1 MTATPLISSGLID
14 ISLAPVLAALPFP
27 EIPDTLISIGWFQLR
42 WYALAY
48 IGSILLGWW
57 ILRRVTATPDDP
69 IGHPPLDDLI
79 NFGIIGIIIGGRL
92 VYVLGYNLDYYLA
105 HPLEALKVWQGG
117 MAFHGGFLGMVAA
130 IIYTARRHKVD
141 MVKLGDLIAMVA
153 PIGLFFGRLSN
164 FINDELHGR
173 VTDVPWAVVFPNGGN
188 LPRHPSQIYEAL
200 LEGALLFAL
209 LLLAWRMGA
218 RRRPGLMIGLFLTGY
233 GLARIVV
240 ENFREP
246 DAQLGFL
253 LGGVTMGQLLSAPMV
268 VVGVWLI
275 RRGMTMK
282 APA

>member
-1 MTATPLISSGLID
+1 MA
-14 ISLAPVLAALPFP
+14 AALPFP
-27 EIPDTLISIGWFQLR
+27 EIPSALFSVGPFELR

-48 IGSILLGWW
+48 LGGILLGWW
-57 ILRRVTATPDDP
+57 ILRRITAKAGDP

-105 HPLEALKVWQGG
+105 HPLDALKVWQGG

-130 IIYTARRHKVD
+130 IIFTARRHKVD

-153 PIGLFFGRLSN
+153 PIGEFFGRLSN

-173 VTDVPWAVVFPNGGN
+173 VTDVPWAVVFPKGGY

-200 LEGALLFAL
+200 LEGALLVVVLHIAY
-209 LLLAWRMGA
+209 RMGA
-218 RRRPGLMIGLFLTGY
+218 RQRPGLLIGLFLAGY
-233 GLARIVV
+233 GMARIVV

-253 LGGVTMGQLLSAPMV
+253 FAEVTMGQLLSLPMV
-268 VVGVWLI
+268 VIGLWLI
-275 RRGMTMK
+275 RRGLSMK
-282 APA
+282 ATP